1 MHASP
6 LKLDAHNVARMLEF
20 LFSSLIGSTFLAGL
34 IVTPA
39 LFVHFYWY
47 KPHPSEHRRYVNQN
61 VQGWLIWAAANL
73 VISWYLAMIVDI
85 IPIIV
90 RYFISATWGHVS
102 EAVKTKIELY
112 DSVKDTF
119 KPALYAL
126 SAYAGWVVIFGNIYK
141 LYDANNA
148 SQSRASYTHRVC
160 SPSCFELVGH

>member
-1 MHASP
+1 MYASP
-6 LKLDAHNVARMLEF
+6 LKLDAHNIARTLQF
-20 LFSSLIGSTFLAGL
+20 LFSSLVGSTFLAGL

-61 VQGWLIWAAANL
+61 VQGWLVWAAANI
-73 VISWYLAMIVDI
+73 VVSWYLAMIVDV

-119 KPALYAL
+119 KPALYAS
-126 SAYAGWVVIFGNIYK
+126 SAYASWVVIFGNIYE

-148 SQSRASYTHRVC
+148 SQSRASYTRRVC
-160 SPSCFELVGH
+160 SPSCFEFVCH